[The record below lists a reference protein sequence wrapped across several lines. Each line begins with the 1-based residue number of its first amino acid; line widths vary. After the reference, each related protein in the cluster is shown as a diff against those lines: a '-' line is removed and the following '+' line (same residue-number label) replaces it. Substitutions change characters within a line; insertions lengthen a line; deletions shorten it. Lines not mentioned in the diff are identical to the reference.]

1 MAHEDSNMTGPSS
14 NKFFDYDVFLNHRGP
29 DTKEQFLVPLVQ
41 KLQDA
46 GIQRPFLDRREVHHG
61 EDIFK
66 AIEAALA
73 SARIH
78 IAFFSRNYAHS
89 TYCLS
94 ELHEMLGTGRPII
107 TVFYDVRPDHV
118 RRPRN
123 MHGPYA
129 EAFKI
134 HEAREKPD
142 VVQNW
147 ATALEK
153 AAAIRGFVR
162 ASDG

>member
-1 MAHEDSNMTGPSS
+1 MAHEGS
-14 NKFFDYDVFLNHRGP
+14 NKVFDYDVFLNHRGP
-29 DTKEQFLVPLVQ
+29 DTKDQFVVPLVQ

-46 GIQRPFLDRREVHHG
+46 GIRPFLDRREIHHG

-66 AIEAALA
+66 AIEDALA

-78 IAFFSRNYAHS
+78 IAFFSRNYAQS

-94 ELHEMLGTGRPII
+94 ELHKMLGTGRPII

-129 EAFKI
+129 AAFKI

>member
-1 MAHEDSNMTGPSS
+1 MAHSNMAGPSS

-66 AIEAALA
+66 AIEDALA

-78 IAFFSRNYAHS
+78 IAFFSRNYAQS

-94 ELHEMLGTGRPII
+94 ELHKMLDTGRPII
-107 TVFYDVRPDHV
+107 TVFYDVRPEHV

-123 MHGPYA
+123 IRGPYA
-129 EAFKI
+129 EAFRI

-142 VVQNW
+142 VVENW